1 MGGERETE
9 RERGKEREG
18 GKRGVGGERETE
30 RERER
35 KGGTDGRGKNRK
47 SVFDVYAYM
56 FRYVWVHFAEMTRLR
71 V

>member
-18 GKRGVGGERETE
+18 GKRGVGGERET
-30 RERER
+30 ERER